1 MNRYTWFSSAV
12 RSKAPPSSLL
22 PGPTVGCSSPKSTS
36 SSQIAASSQ
45 TSMLAG
51 RGRARCG
58 LVQWNVR
65 GAKQNY
71 IWLWVGA
78 QIVGK
83 ADTRDPP
90 RRGDGAGGER

>member
-71 IWLWVGA
+71 IWLWVG
-78 QIVGK
+78 IVGK

>member
-1 MNRYTWFSSAV
+1 MSTDNINVAQLKDDIINKSGNSSIAE
-12 RSKAPPSSLL
+12 
-22 PGPTVGCSSPKSTS
+22 GTS
-36 SSQIAASSQ
+36 FFGVVFFVLWVAHRR
-45 TSMLAG
+45 AG

-71 IWLWVGA
+71 IWPWVGA